1 MTSMKQWTATYRDK
15 NGSKASVVIE
25 AEDRVGVF
33 AELKKRGISA
43 ISVTEG
49 ASNKKPRKAASSGA
63 PSKVRGLFAAAIVIV
78 FAGAAVWWMWPEQG
92 KKVESKKGE
101 SKKQMEAAP
110 IQSIKVKAEPKAEVK
125 PEKPKRLTKKGTPIP
140 DRVQKDARG
149 VYRYPN
155 GQRWVDP
162 KDLNIVK
169 HPKPRLLFKNT
180 SENQIAVL
188 LRLDPTRMAP
198 FLIGRRLPYG
208 ERFVKDFVKSLDETP
223 VVYDKNDTPEEA
235 ALRQAV
241 IETKAELKAAMDRG
255 EDIAKIMND
264 TQKELDRLCQY
275 HNDLKKMVKEAV
287 DNPEFTDKDVE
298 DYVTAANEML
308 KKQGLKGLT
317 MPNLVNRQA
326 RLLMMKERKK
336 ALEAKKALEST
347 K

>member
-1 MTSMKQWTATYRDK
+1 MKQWTVYFRDK

-25 AEDRVGVF
+25 AEDRAGVF

-43 ISVTEG
+43 ISVAEG

-63 PSKVRGLFAAAIVIV
+63 PSKGRGLIAAIAAILI
-78 FAGAAVWWMWPEQG
+78 AGVAAWFMWPEE
-92 KKVESKKGE
+92 KKVVERKEEKKE
-101 SKKQMEAAP
+101 TKVAP
-110 IQSIKVKAEPKAEVK
+110 AKPEKMRPVVKSEGQ
-125 PEKPKRLTKKGTPIP
+125 PEKPKRVTKKGTPIP
-140 DRVQKDARG
+140 DRVQKDEKG

-162 KDLNIVK
+162 KNLNVVK

-180 SENQIAVL
+180 SENQIAVI

-275 HNDLKKMVKEAV
+275 HNDLKKLVKEAV

-308 KKQGLKGLT
+308 KKQGLNGLT

-336 ALEAKKALEST
+336 ALEAKKALESR

>member
-1 MTSMKQWTATYRDK
+1 MVEYVVTTRNAKGLREERAYTAENRSDL
-15 NGSKASVVIE
+15 
-25 AEDRVGVF
+25 F
-33 AELKKRGISA
+33 KKLAADGIHA
-43 ISVTEG
+43 ISVREG
-49 ASNKKPRKAASSGA
+49 TLGKKPRKAASSGA
-63 PSKVRGLFAAAIVIV
+63 PSKGRVFIAAAVAVLI
-78 FAGAAVWWMWPEQG
+78 AGVAAWLMWPEAE
-92 KKVESKKGE
+92 KPVEVKKGE

-336 ALEAKKALEST
+336 TLEAKKALEST

>member
-1 MTSMKQWTATYRDK
+1 MVEYVVTTRNAKGLREERAYTAENRSDLFK
-15 NGSKASVVIE
+15 KLA
-25 AEDRVGVF
+25 ADGVH
-33 AELKKRGISA
+33 A
-43 ISVTEG
+43 ISVREG
-49 ASNKKPRKAASSGA
+49 TLGKKPRKAVGGGASPKGR
-63 PSKVRGLFAAAIVIV
+63 VFIAAAVAVLI
-78 FAGAAVWWMWPEQG
+78 AGVAAWLMWPEAG
-92 KKVESKKGE
+92 KKVGEKGE

-110 IQSIKVKAEPKAEVK
+110 VQSIKVKAEPKAEVK

-162 KDLNIVK
+162 NDLNIVK

-241 IETKAELKAAMDRG
+241 IETKADLKAAMDRG

-275 HNDLKKMVKEAV
+275 HNDLKKLVKEAV

-308 KKQGLKGLT
+308 KKQGLNGLT

-336 ALEAKKALEST
+336 ALEVKKALEST

>member
-1 MTSMKQWTATYRDK
+1 MVEYVVTTRNAKGLREERAYTAENRSDL
-15 NGSKASVVIE
+15 
-25 AEDRVGVF
+25 F
-33 AELKKRGISA
+33 KKLAADGIQA
-43 ISVTEG
+43 ISVREG
-49 ASNKKPRKAASSGA
+49 TLGKKPRKVASNSA
-63 PSKVRGLFAAAIVIV
+63 PSKARGLFAAAIVVLI
-78 FAGAAVWWMWPEQG
+78 AGAAVWWMWPEQG
-92 KKVESKKGE
+92 KVVEEKKGE

-110 IQSIKVKAEPKAEVK
+110 VQSIKVKSEPKAEVK

-140 DRVQKDARG
+140 DRVQKDAKG

-162 KDLNIVK
+162 NDLNIVK

-275 HNDLKKMVKEAV
+275 HNDLKKLVKEAV

-298 DYVTAANEML
+298 DYVTAANAML
-308 KKQGLKGLT
+308 KKQGLNGLT